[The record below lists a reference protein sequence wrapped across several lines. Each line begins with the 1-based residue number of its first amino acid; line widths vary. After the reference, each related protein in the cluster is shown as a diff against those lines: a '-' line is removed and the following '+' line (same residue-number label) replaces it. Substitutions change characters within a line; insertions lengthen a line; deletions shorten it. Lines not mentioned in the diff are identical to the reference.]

1 MSIAFTFPG
10 QGSQSVGMGKDLA
23 EAYPEARA
31 VFEEVDEALGQKL
44 SDIMWNGP
52 EETLTLTANAQPA
65 LMAVSIA
72 AMRVM
77 EARGLKLADKVAYV
91 AGHSLGEYSALCAA
105 GTFSLADT
113 AKLLRIRGDAMQSAV
128 PVGAGAMAAIIGLEH
143 GDVDAV
149 CAEAR
154 REGVCQIGNDNGGG
168 QLVIS
173 GSKAAVE
180 KAAALAT
187 EKGAKRAI
195 MLPVSAPFH
204 SDLMAPA
211 ADAMRHALD
220 KVEKKNPVVPVVAN
234 VRAAPVY
241 DANEIATLLVTQVT
255 GQVRW
260 RETVEWFGANG
271 VTTLYE
277 IGSGKVLT
285 GLARRIDKNISGVAV
300 NAPADID
307 AALAAILG

>member
-1 MSIAFTFPG
+1 MKVAFTFPG
-10 QGSQSVGMGKDLA
+10 QGSQAVGMGKDLA
-23 EAYPEARA
+23 DSFPEARA

-65 LMAVSIA
+65 LMAVSMAVI
-72 AMRVM
+72 RVL
-77 EARGLKLADKVAYV
+77 EAKGLDLKSRVAYV

-105 GTFSLADT
+105 GTFSIADT
-113 AKLLRIRGDAMQSAV
+113 ARLLRIRGNAMQAAV
-128 PVGAGAMAAIIGLEH
+128 PVGEGAMAAIIGLEH
-143 GDVDAV
+143 GDVQAI
-149 CAEAR
+149 CAEA
-154 REGVCQIGNDNGGG
+154 EALGPCQIANDNGGG

-173 GSKAAVE
+173 GGKAAVE

-204 SDLMAPA
+204 SALMGPA
-211 ADAMRHALD
+211 ADAMREALA
-220 KVEKKNPVVPVVAN
+220 KVEKKDPVVPLIAN
-234 VRAAPVY
+234 VRAAPVTS
-241 DANEIATLLVTQVT
+241 AAEIADLLVEQVT

-277 IGSGKVLT
+277 IGAGKVLT
-285 GLARRIDKNISGVAV
+285 GLARRIDKDINGVAV
-300 NAPADID
+300 NGPADID
-307 AALAAILG
+307 AALAVLNG